1 MKDDKAQRRKE
12 AELLL
17 GWMKFSPEMGPP
29 RLKPGVLPLK
39 DQKKPSATLIE
50 RLKARGKQLGRS
62 RVIKISPDLVDFPEW
77 KNHARYAAWAFGT
90 EYSKEIIK
98 KAAAAHHKQFFIDL
112 GKCLERKPRLQ
123 PQLWDKSDLYIAE
136 LILEGLARRKSGEKS
151 KVLKAREAVEELT
164 KRGHEMTEGAFRKR
178 KSELLPKLLQAKR
191 NFDGFKWL
199 LRL

>member
-17 GWMKFSPEMGPP
+17 AWMKFSPEIGPP
-29 RLKPGVLPLK
+29 RLKPAVLPLK

-62 RVIKISPDLVDFPEW
+62 RVIKISPDDVDFPDW
-77 KNHARYAAWAFGT
+77 KNHARYAAFAFGT
-90 EYSKEIIK
+90 EHSKEIIK

-123 PQLWDKSDLYIAE
+123 AQLLDKRDLDIAE
-136 LILEGLARRKSGEKS
+136 IVLESLARQKSG
-151 KVLKAREAVEELT
+151 KVLKTKEAVEELE
-164 KRGHEMTEGAFRKR
+164 KRGHQMTEQRFRKH
-178 KSELLPKLLQAKR
+178 KSELLPKLLQAK
-191 NFDGFKWL
+191 
-199 LRL
+199 